1 MVESKASASLHCFS
15 FIYPKG
21 LNSPTGLSD
30 WSVREHQFA
39 MAGRIMDIDHGSR
52 TSVVS
57 RLSGPGQVG
66 EI

>member
-1 MVESKASASLHCFS
+1 MVESKASASLFQ
-15 FIYPKG
+15 FYPSKG
-21 LNSPTGLSD
+21 PQLTYRPLRLVSQGTPIT
-30 WSVREHQFA
+30 
-39 MAGRIMDIDHGSR
+39 GRIMDIDHGSR